1 MSQFPRGVKLLHD
14 PPRNRGTAFTRDERE
29 ALGLRGLLPPR
40 VESQKQQVE
49 RVLENLRRKTTDLE
63 RYIGLVAL
71 QDRNETL
78 FYRVI
83 VDNLPEM
90 LPLIYT
96 PTVGQA
102 CQEFGH
108 IFRRPRG
115 LYISVR
121 DKGSVSELIA
131 NWPHD
136 EVRMVVVTD
145 GERILGLGDLGAD
158 GMGIPIG
165 KLALYTAAAG
175 IHPTRCLPVMLDVGT
190 NDEARLRDPLY
201 LGCQEPRL
209 RGAAY
214 DELVEEFV
222 TALLARFPHAVIQ
235 MEDFGTDNAFRLLH
249 AYRDRVCLFNDDIQG
264 TGSVTAAGLVGA
276 MRMSGQRL
284 RDCRYL
290 FVGAGEAAIGIADTI
305 VAALR
310 KHGIS
315 EADARGRCWFVDTK
329 GLVVSARDDLASH
342 KRPYAK
348 DHEPISDLVAAIEA
362 VRPAALIGASGMPGL
377 FTREAVETMA
387 RINERPILLALSNP
401 TSRSECT
408 AEQAYTWSEGR
419 AIFASGSPF
428 PPIERGGRRF
438 EPGQANN
445 AYVFPGIGLGL
456 IASRATHV
464 SDEMFVAAARA
475 LSAQVTDADL
485 EVGRLYPDL
494 TRLREVSVRV
504 AEAVAQVAVEEGLA
518 REELGDDVE
527 GRIRALVFDPV
538 YAPIPGVS

>member
-1 MSQFPRGVKLLHD
+1 MSEFPRGVKLLHD
-14 PPRNRGTAFTRDERE
+14 PPRNRDTAFTRDERE
-29 ALGLRGLLPPR
+29 SLGLRGLLPPR

-121 DKGSVSELIA
+121 DKGRVSELIA

-329 GLVVSARDDLASH
+329 GLVVSARNDLASH

-475 LSAQVTDADL
+475 LSGQVTDADL
-485 EVGRLYPDL
+485 EVGRLYPAL

-538 YAPIPGVS
+538 YAPIAGVS

>member
-1 MSQFPRGVKLLHD
+1 MSEFPRGVKLLHD
-14 PPRNRGTAFTRDERE
+14 PPRNRDTAFTRDERE
-29 ALGLRGLLPPR
+29 SLGLRGLLPPR

-121 DKGSVSELIA
+121 DKGRVSELIA

-329 GLVVSARDDLASH
+329 GLVVSARNDLASH

-428 PPIERGGRRF
+428 PPIEQGGRRF

>member
-1 MSQFPRGVKLLHD
+1 MSEFPRGVKLLHD
-14 PPRNRGTAFTRDERE
+14 PPRNRDTAFTRDERE
-29 ALGLRGLLPPR
+29 SLGLRGLLPPR

-121 DKGSVSELIA
+121 DKGRVSELIA

-315 EADARGRCWFVDTK
+315 DADARGRCWFVDTK
-329 GLVVSARDDLASH
+329 GLVVSARNDLASH

-428 PPIERGGRRF
+428 PPIEHGGRRF

-475 LSAQVTDADL
+475 LSGQVTDADL
-485 EVGRLYPDL
+485 EVGRLYPAL

>member
-1 MSQFPRGVKLLHD
+1 MKEFPRGAKLLHD
-14 PPRNRGTAFTRDERE
+14 PPRNRDTAFTLEERE

-40 VESQKQQVE
+40 VESQEQQVE

-71 QDRNETL
+71 QDRNEAL

-90 LPLIYT
+90 MPLIYT

-121 DKGSVSELIA
+121 DKGRVSELIA

-348 DHEPISDLVAAIEA
+348 DHEPISDLTAAIEA

-428 PPIERGGRRF
+428 PPIEQGGRRF